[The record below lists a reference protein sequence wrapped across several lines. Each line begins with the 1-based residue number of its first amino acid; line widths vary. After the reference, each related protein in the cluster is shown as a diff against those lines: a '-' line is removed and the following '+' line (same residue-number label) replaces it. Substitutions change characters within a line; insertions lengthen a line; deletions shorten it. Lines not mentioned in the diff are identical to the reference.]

1 MRFWLG
7 SLFQTKAH
15 SAARRLY
22 FAVLR
27 RFTAVFSKR
36 QTVHFVRING
46 RLYKRVVLGDSFE
59 AVQIENAL
67 RKVPDGARFPRL
79 IQRHENE
86 LLLRFVD
93 GRRFEAERRADRDAL
108 ARFLGALYATA
119 RTGDAGDELAKQLE
133 IDLDFLVD
141 SGIIDQRLKQRL
153 GDRAAAIRP
162 GEIEYGLD
170 YVDPVEKNFV
180 VADDVLYAIDVESLR
195 TGIPI
200 GTGVAKAGIHWLSRA
215 QLDAFCGDVE
225 SHSGDVFR
233 EQFPFVELCFR
244 VGWTRRKLLQ
254 GKHAVIRVQRLDEL
268 LED

>member
-22 FAVLR
+22 FAILR

-67 RKVPDGARFPRL
+67 RNVPDGARFPRL

-93 GRRFEAERRADRDAL
+93 GRRFDAERRADRDAL
-108 ARFLGALYATA
+108 ARFLGALYAMP
-119 RTGDAGDELAKQLE
+119 RTGDAGYELAKQLE

-141 SGIIDQRLKQRL
+141 SGIIDARLKQRL
-153 GDRAAAIRP
+153 SDRAAVIRP

-195 TGIPI
+195 TGVPV

-215 QLDAFCGDVE
+215 ELDAFCGEVE

-254 GKHAVIRVQRLDEL
+254 GKHGAIRSEL
-268 LED
+268 LEALLDG